1 MSRQGQY
8 LDHFYVLYL
17 IISFRKVHISVLDY
31 SRKKKKKREGGVE
44 DMERNRKQIFRG
56 LIKSNVEFQ

>member
-1 MSRQGQY
+1 MSRQGRY

-31 SRKKKKKREGGVE
+31 SRKKKKREVGVE
-44 DMERNRKQIFRG
+44 DMERNRKQIFRE
-56 LIKSNVEFQ
+56 LIKSNVQFQ